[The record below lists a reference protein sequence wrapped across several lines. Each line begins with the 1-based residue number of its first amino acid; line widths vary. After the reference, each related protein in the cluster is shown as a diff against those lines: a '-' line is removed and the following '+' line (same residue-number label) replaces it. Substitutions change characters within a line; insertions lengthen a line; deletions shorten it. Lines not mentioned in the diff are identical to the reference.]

1 MAGKEPEGKIMNEKQ
16 ERKFRRYGRK
26 QFNLML
32 AQTWKQP
39 HRVRLA
45 WRIVRGR

>member
-1 MAGKEPEGKIMNEKQ
+1 MNEKQ

-39 HRVRLA
+39 FWLRVKLA
-45 WRIVRGR
+45 WRIVKGR